1 MRKYIKIYNVTHFPM
16 HKPSSSAYLIAM
28 KLNSFSVEWKFSSFH
43 FEAITMGFREQDLM
57 ILCRAKEEI
66 LNLI

>member
-1 MRKYIKIYNVTHFPM
+1 MGKYIKIYNVTHFLM
-16 HKPSSSAYLIAM
+16 HKTSSSGHLIAM
-28 KLNSFSVEWKFSSFH
+28 KLNFVWAEWKCSSFH

-57 ILCRAKEEI
+57 ILCRAMEEI

>member
-1 MRKYIKIYNVTHFPM
+1 MRKTSNIFICSFDYGV
-16 HKPSSSAYLIAM
+16 
-28 KLNSFSVEWKFSSFH
+28 KLNFVRAEWKFSSFL
-43 FEAITMGFREQDLM
+43 FEAITKGFREQDLM

>member
-1 MRKYIKIYNVTHFPM
+1 MEI
-16 HKPSSSAYLIAM
+16 
-28 KLNSFSVEWKFSSFH
+28 SSFH